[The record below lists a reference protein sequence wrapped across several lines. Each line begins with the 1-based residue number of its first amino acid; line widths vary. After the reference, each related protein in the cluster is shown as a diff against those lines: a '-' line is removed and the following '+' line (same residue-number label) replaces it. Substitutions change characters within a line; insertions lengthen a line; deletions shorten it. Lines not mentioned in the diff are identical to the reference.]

1 MAVYRVFY
9 YIHYFQLETRN
20 NVSDRCVYQILIYVG
35 GQEELLT
42 QKVAELQSESYETPE
57 STPRS
62 TPNSN
67 VTTFRADKQPVRQEV
82 IDSSSNFLEVILIIS
97 GSVYQLYLYIYC
109 DNAIYTIYNSM
120 SHV

>member
-1 MAVYRVFY
+1 MFY

-20 NVSDRCVYQILIYVG
+20 NVSDRCLYQILIYVG

-67 VTTFRADKQPVRQEV
+67 VTTFRTDKQPVRQEV

-97 GSVYQLYLYIYC
+97 GSVYQLYLYTYC

-120 SHV
+120 SHVQCCII